1 MDGSNYTT
9 RLETARTLGHLL
21 AKTQRKRVADTG
33 SDASSSG
40 TVGTS
45 NNSRSKPIPLTDALS
60 LLSSGFLKGPG
71 GFLKGTSATDM
82 IKGTSP
88 VNREVRVGV
97 TYVSI

>member
-45 NNSRSKPIPLTDALS
+45 SKL
-60 LLSSGFLKGPG
+60 F
-71 GFLKGTSATDM
+71 M
-82 IKGTSP
+82 
-88 VNREVRVGV
+88 
-97 TYVSI
+97 